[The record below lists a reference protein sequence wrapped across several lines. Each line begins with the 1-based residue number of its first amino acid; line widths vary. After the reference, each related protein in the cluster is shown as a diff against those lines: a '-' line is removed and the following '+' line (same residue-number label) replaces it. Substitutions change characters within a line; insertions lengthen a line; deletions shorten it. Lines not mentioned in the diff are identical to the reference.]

1 MKKRSFVLY
10 AMNIFLLLSICTHGA
25 FAQGQKITGT
35 VTDSF
40 GEFVPGVNVVEV
52 GTQNGTITDVNGE
65 FSLLLE
71 NPAAESVLRFSF
83 IGFATKE
90 VPVEG
95 RTLIDV
101 TLEEDIMGLDEVV
114 VVGYG
119 SVKKSDLTG
128 SVATVEVESIK
139 DIPANS
145 VESLL
150 QGRTAGLQVINSS
163 QAPGAGATVRIRGG
177 SSLRGSNAPLVVV
190 DGFPLGDAGD
200 LKQINPEDIAS
211 IEVLKDASASAIYG
225 SRGANGVIMITTGKA
240 KEGVTEVNV
249 SQKTSISQFT
259 SKLNKWNDPLLMAKL
274 TNEEMVNAGRP
285 IIYDGEVNSVGVYY
299 PSIHEIESGDWP
311 YNTQWDEI
319 VFRDLP
325 ISNNSTVSIKSAN
338 EKTSF
343 NLSLNYVEEKGVY
356 IEDDYQ
362 KGIVNLGVSH
372 QIFDNLKIVTSN
384 IFSKNFR
391 NDNGGLAYWRNPLW
405 PVRDENGEYYQTTVT
420 DFGHPLAI
428 TDFVKNENNGLDY
441 ITSYLLDYQIIESLN
456 LKSQVNYKYG
466 NSITDQYFPEKYT
479 EAGYFN
485 NGAAYL
491 NKWMGQDFLTETY
504 VTFEKTFGKVH
515 ALKAMAG
522 HSFQYSMQRS
532 TNMGSY
538 NFVNEALQNENMGA
552 GDPEKNT
559 HSNSY
564 SDSRL
569 LSYIGRLNYS
579 LMDKYMATFT
589 FRADGSSKFGE
600 NNKWANFPS
609 GALSWKAHNEPFV
622 QSLGVFDQF
631 KVRVSYGIS
640 GNQGISPY
648 QTLSRYGIENYYDA
662 GAWRT
667 AIGPGYVVGYSGAD
681 DRYRIWGGIPNLDL
695 KWETTEQFN
704 LGLDLAFLN
713 RRLRFT
719 VDMYNKHTTDLL
731 RERIL
736 SLSSGYDRMWVNDG
750 SIDNK
755 GFEVTMEA
763 DIIHNAN
770 WNLASTFVFSQNENE
785 VVSLGEA
792 VSSGLQTDNRTG
804 MKYEFT
810 GYSFTQ
816 FRQNANILAVG
827 QPRNVF
833 YGYKTDGIIQSEAE
847 GLEAGLT
854 GEMAQSGEF
863 KYVDLNHDGVIDVD
877 DRTIIGD
884 PNPDFTASLAVD
896 VGYKNF
902 DLSVFLNG
910 VYGNDILYQNRMDE
924 PNVRPLRWT
933 LDNQTNDYPSLRNGR
948 QYLLS
953 DWFIQDGSF
962 LRIQNVNFGYNFNT
976 NPASFFKKVKLYLN
990 VSNLYTF
997 TNFDGYDPEVGMDGI
1012 YWGGYP
1018 RLRNWTLGLNVTF

>member
-1 MKKRSFVLY
+1 VSL
-10 AMNIFLLLSICTHGA
+10 C
-25 FAQGQKITGT
+25 
-35 VTDSF
+35 D
-40 GEFVPGVNVVEV
+40 V
-52 GTQNGTITDVNGE
+52 G
-65 FSLLLE
+65 
-71 NPAAESVLRFSF
+71 
-83 IGFATKE
+83 
-90 VPVEG
+90 VEG
-95 RTLIDV
+95 KSRLEV
-101 TLEEDIMGLDEVV
+101 TLEVDALGLDEVV

-128 SVATVEVESIK
+128 SVATVKVESIK

-145 VESLL
+145 VDGLL
-150 QGRTAGLQVINSS
+150 QGRSAGLQVINSS
-163 QAPGAGATVRIRGG
+163 QDPGAGATVRIRGG
-177 SSLRGSNAPLVVV
+177 SSLKGSNAPLVVV
-190 DGFPLGDAGD
+190 DGFPLGEAGD

-225 SRGANGVIMITTGKA
+225 SRGANGVIMITTQKA

-259 SKLNKWNDPLLMAKL
+259 SKLNQWNDPLLMAKL
-274 TNEEMVNAGRP
+274 TNEEMVNADRP

-299 PSIHEIESGDWP
+299 PSIQEIDSGQWP
-311 YNTQWDEI
+311 HNTQWDDI
-319 VFRDLP
+319 VFRNLP
-325 ISNNSTVSIKSAN
+325 VSNNSTVSIKSAN
-338 EKTSF
+338 DKTSF

-362 KGIVNLGVSH
+362 KGIGNRGVSH
-372 QIFDNLKIVTSN
+372 QVVDNLKITTSN
-384 IFSKNFR
+384 IFSKNYR
-391 NDNGGLAYWRNPLW
+391 NNNGGLAYWRNSLW
-405 PVRDENGEYYQTTVT
+405 PVRGDDGEYYQTTVT

-428 TDFVKNENNGLDY
+428 TDFVKNESNGLDY
-441 ITSYLLDYQIIESLN
+441 ITSYLLDYQIIEALN

-466 NSITDQYFPEKYT
+466 NSITDQYYPKKYT

-485 NGAAYL
+485 DGAAYL
-491 NKWMGQDFLTETY
+491 NKWMGQNFLTETY
-504 VTFEKTFGKVH
+504 LTFDKTFGDVH
-515 ALKAMAG
+515 HLTAMAG
-522 HSFQYSMQRS
+522 QSYQYSMQRS

-564 SDSRL
+564 SNSKL
-569 LSYIGRLNYS
+569 LSYMGRLNYS
-579 LMDKYMATFT
+579 LMNKYLATFT

-622 QSLGVFDQF
+622 QSLGLFDQL
-631 KVRVSYGIS
+631 KVRFSYGIS

-648 QTLSRYGIENYYDA
+648 QTLSRYGTETYYDG

-681 DRYRIWGGIPNLDL
+681 SRYRVWGGIPNLDL
-695 KWETTEQFN
+695 KWESTEQYN
-704 LGLDLAFLN
+704 LGLDMAFFN
-713 RRLRFT
+713 RRLRFI
-719 VDMYNKHTTDLL
+719 VDMYSKHTTDLL

-755 GFEVTMEA
+755 GFELTLEA

-770 WNLASTFVFSQNENE
+770 WDLTSTLIFSNNQNE
-785 VVSLGEA
+785 VVNLGDA
-792 VSSGLQTDNRTG
+792 VSSGLQTDERTG
-804 MKYEFT
+804 MKYEFS
-810 GYSFTQ
+810 GYTFTQ

-827 QPRNVF
+827 QPINVF

-854 GEMAQSGEF
+854 GDLAQPGEF
-863 KYVDLNHDGVIDVD
+863 KYLDLNEDGVIDVD

-884 PNPDFTASLAVD
+884 PNPDFTASLALD
-896 VGYKNF
+896 VSYKNF

-910 VYGNDILYQNRMDE
+910 VYGNDVLYQNRIGQA
-924 PNVRPLRWT
+924 NIGPLRWT
-933 LDNQTNDYPSLRNGR
+933 LDNPTNDYPSLRNGR

-953 DWFIQDGSF
+953 DWFVKDGSF
-962 LRIQNVNFGYNFNT
+962 LRVQNMNFGYSFNT
-976 NPASFFKKVKLYLN
+976 DADSFFKKVRLYVN
-990 VSNLYTF
+990 VSNVYTF
-997 TNFDGYDPEVGMDGI
+997 TDFEGYDPEVGMDGI

-1018 RLRNWTLGLNVTF
+1018 RLRNWTFGLDVTF